1 MTLHVKGFQKKHNE
15 RVDISILKSTNMS
28 QMVMCKNWQFPGD
41 SRSIQTCWQKHTVSQ
56 LQESGKTPSWQN
68 PFATLKVA
76 KTCRGEFYG
85 ISGYLLC
92 YYIHCFAGFLN
103 LSKIGVYLRISH
115 LLVEMAPLS
124 LWKVAW
130 NSFEHHLGS
139 VFVDRENHWKP
150 CFLTSFL
157 LQMTIFQKKNP
168 RGGTWLPQSI
178 RFGWFVGC
186 LKYGIPRWWS
196 ASIPC
201 CQAFLFVL
209 EFHEGEGFTDASV
222 NFGWFLLSSCVREMD
237 DFLVDLRD
245 TFGLLLIIFSYLPYS
260 DNAEGLSGG
269 LAALSCIRGILD
281 PADML
286 RMVNDQP
293 ESPKKSPKW
302 NLHPL

>member
-41 SRSIQTCWQKHTVSQ
+41 SRFIQTCWQKHTVSQ

-157 LQMTIFQKKNP
+157 LQMTIFQKKNQGEGHGFP
-168 RGGTWLPQSI
+168 NPFVLDDSLVAWNMEFQGDGQRLFHAARRFFLCWNSTKGRDLPM
-178 RFGWFVGC
+178 
-186 LKYGIPRWWS
+186 PRW
-196 ASIPC
+196 I
-201 CQAFLFVL
+201 
-209 EFHEGEGFTDASV
+209 
-222 NFGWFLLSSCVREMD
+222 
-237 DFLVDLRD
+237 LVDFCYR
-245 TFGLLLIIFSYLPYS
+245 
-260 DNAEGLSGG
+260 
-269 LAALSCIRGILD
+269 
-281 PADML
+281 
-286 RMVNDQP
+286 VV
-293 ESPKKSPKW
+293 
-302 NLHPL
+302 